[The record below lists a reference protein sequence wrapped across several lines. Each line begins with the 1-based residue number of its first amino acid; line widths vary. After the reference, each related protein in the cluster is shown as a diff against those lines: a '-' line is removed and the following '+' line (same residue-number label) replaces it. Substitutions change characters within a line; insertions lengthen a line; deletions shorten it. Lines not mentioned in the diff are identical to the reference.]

1 MARLRNKLFH
11 AIMQQEVAFFD
22 SNRTGELVSRLGS
35 DVTILKDAVTTN
47 ISMFLRS
54 SATVLGGIAYL
65 FVLNWRLA
73 LVLMGIV
80 PLTAITAAVY
90 GRYVRNLSKSTRK
103 ALAQATE
110 VAEESLGA
118 IRTVRSFAGEGRQ
131 EAAYGERIAETL
143 ALGIKT
149 ALAYG
154 VFSGGMQGVTT
165 LAFTGIV
172 WYGGTLVLQGSL
184 SVGTLTAFLL
194 YAVQIGASL
203 AMLSGLFGNLMQAV
217 GANDRVF
224 QILDREP
231 SIPLSG
237 GRKLDRQLMRG
248 EVQLSRVN
256 FAYPSRPDVP
266 VLQDFNLTLSPGTV
280 TALVGP
286 SGGGKSTVV
295 NLVEGFYHPS
305 SGVVLVDGVD
315 MRDLDG
321 SWWRDQVGLVRQEPV
336 LFSSSIA
343 ENIAYAVPD
352 ASEAAVQAA
361 ADVAN
366 AHQFISRFPDGYR
379 TSTGE
384 RGVRLSGGQKQRV
397 AIARA
402 VIKDPLLCVF
412 DEASSALDAE
422 SEAVVQGA
430 LDRLTRG
437 RTVLVIAHRLST
449 VRDADRVVVVDG
461 GRVVGQ
467 GTHDELL
474 ASNELYANL
483 VARQLMPGT
492 QEAGADVEAA

>member
-1 MARLRNKLFH
+1 MATAASIPERPGRDDGSPSVGDSGLEREQIELDICRLLAEAKPEACILVVATIALFITAGTQLLIPAIFGNVVNAIANKEQDKLRDNAIVLVVVTVASAVFAFLRGFLFNCTGQRVVARLRNKLFH

-224 QILDREP
+224 QIL
-231 SIPLSG
+231 
-237 GRKLDRQLMRG
+237 
-248 EVQLSRVN
+248 
-256 FAYPSRPDVP
+256 A
-266 VLQDFNLTLSPGTV
+266 
-280 TALVGP
+280 
-286 SGGGKSTVV
+286 
-295 NLVEGFYHPS
+295 
-305 SGVVLVDGVD
+305 
-315 MRDLDG
+315 
-321 SWWRDQVGLVRQEPV
+321 
-336 LFSSSIA
+336 
-343 ENIAYAVPD
+343 
-352 ASEAAVQAA
+352 
-361 ADVAN
+361 
-366 AHQFISRFPDGYR
+366 
-379 TSTGE
+379 
-384 RGVRLSGGQKQRV
+384 
-397 AIARA
+397 
-402 VIKDPLLCVF
+402 
-412 DEASSALDAE
+412 
-422 SEAVVQGA
+422 
-430 LDRLTRG
+430 
-437 RTVLVIAHRLST
+437 
-449 VRDADRVVVVDG
+449 
-461 GRVVGQ
+461 
-467 GTHDELL
+467 
-474 ASNELYANL
+474 
-483 VARQLMPGT
+483 
-492 QEAGADVEAA
+492 